1 MVTPG
6 NERYLHHMIVTEC
19 SPSYE
24 NEYLKSNPEPTP
36 GPCLSFHESQP
47 ATEIVKVGS
56 MCNKQSMIWHVGGNY
71 VIFLD

>member
-1 MVTPG
+1 
-6 NERYLHHMIVTEC
+6 MIVTEC

-24 NEYLKSNPEPTP
+24 IEYLNSNSEPKP

-47 ATEIVKVGS
+47 ATEIVQVGL

-71 VIFLD
+71 VNF